1 MARPRKAIRPIE
13 KRISI
18 DEDLVALAEL
28 ELWSD
33 IESQVPFGSWSRYI
47 NRVIRE
53 DLQRRGVMK

>member
-18 DEDLVALAEL
+18 DEDLVARVEL

-33 IESQVPFGSWSRYI
+33 LEGKVPFGSWSQYI
-47 NRVIRE
+47 NRLIRN
-53 DLQRRGVMK
+53 DLQNKGELK